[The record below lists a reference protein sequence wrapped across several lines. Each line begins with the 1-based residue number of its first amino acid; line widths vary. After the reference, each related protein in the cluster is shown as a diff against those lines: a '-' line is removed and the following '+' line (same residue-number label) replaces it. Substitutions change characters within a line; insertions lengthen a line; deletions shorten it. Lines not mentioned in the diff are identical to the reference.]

1 MAGATIVGSTTAGK
15 GVLLSDPQSL
25 SDGSAVVIT
34 VGILLDNEGKNW
46 NGTGLTP
53 DVDASLTNDEQ
64 SSYYDFTVDNDP
76 RSPRLSMPFPAPM
89 ASKRAGD
96 PA

>member
-1 MAGATIVGSTTAGK
+1 MCGVALGYISGCVSPARLLAIGAGNGI
-15 GVLLSDPQSL
+15 DSL

-64 SSYYDFTVDNDP
+64 SSYYDFTVDSDP
-76 RSPRLSMPFPAPM
+76 QITKAINAISGAN
-89 ASKRAGD
+89 GQ
-96 PA
+96 

>member
-1 MAGATIVGSTTAGK
+1 M
-15 GVLLSDPQSL
+15 
-25 SDGSAVVIT
+25 VIT

-64 SSYYDFTVDNDP
+64 SSYYDLLSITTP
-76 RSPRLSMPFPAPM
+76 RSPSYQCHFRRQWP
-89 ASKRAGD
+89 SKRAGETQPEIYPKHSIRRNGV
-96 PA
+96 PAPCQT